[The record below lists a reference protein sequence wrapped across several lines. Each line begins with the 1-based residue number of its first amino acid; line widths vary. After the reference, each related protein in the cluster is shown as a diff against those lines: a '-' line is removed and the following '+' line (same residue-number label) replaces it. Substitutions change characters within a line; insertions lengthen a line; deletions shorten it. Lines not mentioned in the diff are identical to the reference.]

1 MPSIAARFAPLLALP
16 LGGLAVSPAQA
27 DDIPNLVGE
36 WHGTYNTLVYHDDAT
51 HTGKATLVLT
61 ISRQEGEL
69 IFASHTWELHE
80 DNPGQP
86 DVAGEVVRGGDETLI
101 GVVHFDDDD
110 VTLLET
116 HDNGIFELE
125 LERDNV
131 MEGIY
136 HEQGHHEAAIF
147 RVRLTRQD

>member
-1 MPSIAARFAPLLALP
+1 MPSITARFATLVLLP
-16 LGGLAVSPAQA
+16 LGGLAVSPTYA

-51 HTGKATLVLT
+51 HIGSATMVLT

-86 DVAGEVVRGGDETLI
+86 DLAGEAVRGGDETLI
-101 GVVHFDDDD
+101 GVVDFDDQD

-125 LERDNV
+125 VERDNV

-136 HEQGHHEAAIF
+136 HEQGHHEATIF
-147 RVRLTRQD
+147 RVRLTRQE